1 MEWKLKQS
9 IREDLHALPP
19 GKTEM
24 DKFYIG
30 YFDQC
35 NLVAVMDL
43 ILVFPDDE
51 TASIGLFMMNQKYQ
65 GGGIG
70 SKIIEDAAGFLNQKD
85 FT

>member
-43 ILVFPDDE
+43 ILAFPDDE